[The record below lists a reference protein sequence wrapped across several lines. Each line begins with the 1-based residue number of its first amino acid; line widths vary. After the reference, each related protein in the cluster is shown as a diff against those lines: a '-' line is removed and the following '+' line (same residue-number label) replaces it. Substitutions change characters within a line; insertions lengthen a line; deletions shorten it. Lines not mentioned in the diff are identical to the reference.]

1 MLIEKFCKGIIMSG
15 CANGASIFSLE
26 LLCEGDHNVDE
37 ALFSIWGSL
46 GSDPRRDQAWA
57 HQDLQSVG
65 SPGRHLPTTRGTIVT
80 PPHSAPLC
88 SSGKQTQLHIQT
100 SIYKYTH
107 TNTMSSKPS
116 SYEFWPAKIEK
127 TPIWRCKKQASK
139 RPPQTW
145 NLSGPSGPAV
155 L

>member
-1 MLIEKFCKGIIMSG
+1 MVQAFSPWSSIVRVIIMSMRHLV
-15 CANGASIFSLE
+15 S
-26 LLCEGDHNVDE
+26 
-37 ALFSIWGSL
+37 FSIWGSV

-80 PPHSAPLC
+80 PAHSAPLC

-139 RPPQTW
+139 RNLPP
-145 NLSGPSGPAV
+145 PSSPNRHFHWYVPAYV
-155 L
+155 GNKVYHQR